1 MVKLVLCS
9 STAWKEASWVTVP
22 SVSVSRQGLVMP
34 FLDCSLFT
42 TLAVRRNCLI
52 CSLVRVGS
60 SDAVT
65 KRAQVRHSTV
75 ARISLRQ
82 RKPSTYIGIP
92 SPNYAN
98 KSILETTI
106 RQPQVYV
113 GTAAHELASMR
124 TFMR

>member
-1 MVKLVLCS
+1 M
-9 STAWKEASWVTVP
+9 P
-22 SVSVSRQGLVMP
+22 SLSVSRQVWVMP

-65 KRAQVRHSTV
+65 KRVQVRHTTV

-82 RKPSTYIGIP
+82 RKGSMYIGIP
-92 SPNYAN
+92 SLNYAN
-98 KSILETTI
+98 KST
-106 RQPQVYV
+106 P
-113 GTAAHELASMR
+113 
-124 TFMR
+124 